1 MAKIKGARFELQKF
15 EKRRLGL
22 KVGVAILA
30 FSVVATGVWL
40 TRMSAAADRLD
51 TAWSGRLPL
60 KSFQL
65 ANSDSGN
72 SIVAG
77 PVGKKFVGIY
87 KTKAGELIWRYSL
100 DLFSSEKVVSAVSVS
115 ADGKTIAVSTVS
127 GKILFFDQFANRTG
141 EIGVKDQVVALHL
154 SPDGKQLAQTTRKG
168 EVYKGSI
175 ESNDYQ
181 NIYQTGKGERVLD
194 VKLGGNDNRIMLVTN
209 ERLLQQDADGTT
221 IWEIPAAV
229 KSVSFDQ
236 NNSVIA
242 VIDQSGELN
251 VYDDEGT
258 LSWTHKTDQ
267 VKPVFESAAVSPSGD
282 LIAASAGEEIF
293 LFSQTNQL
301 INIYSPGNRSPGPRK
316 VFFTDGGERLASTA
330 QGVFSSLLI
339 ADSQRRLAEY
349 KSAIEFAYPAIGLII
364 ILIIGSTAVLVK
376 FNRSQR
382 FGQLVHLPEFIESEH
397 KKVA

>member
-1 MAKIKGARFELQKF
+1 MQKF

-22 KVGVAILA
+22 KIGVAILA
-30 FSVVATGVWL
+30 FSMVAAGVWL

-87 KTKAGELIWRYSL
+87 KTKAGELVWRYSL

-141 EIGVKDQVVALHL
+141 EIGAKDHVVALHL

-221 IWEIPAAV
+221 IWEIPAVV

-301 INIYSPGNRSPGPRK
+301 INIYSPGNLSPGPRK

-376 FNRSQR
+376 LNRSQR